1 MSGHSHYATIK
12 RQKEGRDAA
21 KGKIFSKLA
30 RGIQI
35 GGKAGGGPDPNANYK
50 LRMVVDAARS
60 ANMPK
65 DNIERAIS
73 KASLSDEN
81 IEEVVYEGFGPSG
94 VGVIVETAT
103 DNRNRT
109 GQEIKNIFER
119 GGGSMAGPGS
129 VAFNFEPK
137 GLILLKKAN
146 KVEEQMLKLID
157 VGVDDIQETDDA
169 LEVYVSP
176 DKLSEIR
183 TKLIDQG
190 YDITTSEI
198 IRRAKNFQI
207 VEDPSAAKKVL
218 DFLEVLEEQDD
229 VQKVFANVDIPDNVL
244 LEANK

>member
-12 RQKEGRDAA
+12 RQKEAKDAA
-21 KGKIFSKLA
+21 RGNLFSKLA
-30 RGIQI
+30 RAITI
-35 GGKAGGGPDPNANYK
+35 ATKSGGGPDPDSNFK
-50 LRMVVDAARS
+50 LRVVMDAARA

-65 DNIERAIS
+65 ENIERAIS
-73 KASLSDEN
+73 KASGPETL
-81 IEEVVYEGFGPSG
+81 EEVTYEGYGPSG
-94 VGVIVETAT
+94 VAVVVEAAT

-119 GGGSMAGPGS
+119 GGGSLAGPGS

-218 DFLEVLEEQDD
+218 DFLEVLEEQD
-229 VQKVFANVDIPDNVL
+229 
-244 LEANK
+244 